1 MNKAQAQLVFVPIP
15 VMGHLV
21 STVEV
26 AKLLLTRDH
35 RLSITVLVL
44 ELPLTN
50 SKVQNYVES
59 VQDSSSTLSNRL
71 RFIDLSKDG
80 SELFD
85 LSSFFERQKPNV
97 KDAVLKITQSESS
110 VDSPRLAGFVLDMFC
125 TPMIDVANEFG
136 VPSYFF
142 CTSGAAFLGFV
153 LYEQKI
159 HDEAE
164 FDAIQFKDSDT
175 ELLVPCLI
183 NPFPARST
191 PSAMLNKERLPY
203 LRNAARRFREAKGI
217 IVNTF
222 LELESHAIESFET
235 PPLYPVGPILNVEL
249 DGRNSHQEI
258 MQWLDDQ
265 PVASVVFLCFGSMGS
280 FGEDQL
286 KEIAC
291 ALEHSGHRF
300 LWSVRRPPPPGKQAF
315 PTDYEDPQEVL
326 PEGFLE
332 RTAAVGKVIG
342 WAPQVAILAHP
353 AIGGFVSHCGWNSVL
368 ESIWFGVP
376 IATWPIYAEQQ
387 FNAFEMVIELGLAV
401 EIKMDYSKESGMIV
415 NCDEIERGIRCLMEN
430 DSEKRKKVKEMSEK
444 SRMALIEGGSSYH
457 WLGRL
462 IEDVMDT
469 LA

>member
-1 MNKAQAQLVFVPIP
+1 
-15 VMGHLV
+15 
-21 STVEV
+21 
-26 AKLLLTRDH
+26 
-35 RLSITVLVL
+35 
-44 ELPLTN
+44 
-50 SKVQNYVES
+50 
-59 VQDSSSTLSNRL
+59 
-71 RFIDLSKDG
+71 
-80 SELFD
+80 
-85 LSSFFERQKPNV
+85 
-97 KDAVLKITQSESS
+97 
-110 VDSPRLAGFVLDMFC
+110 
-125 TPMIDVANEFG
+125 
-136 VPSYFF
+136 
-142 CTSGAAFLGFV
+142 
-153 LYEQKI
+153 
-159 HDEAE
+159 
-164 FDAIQFKDSDT
+164 
-175 ELLVPCLI
+175 
-183 NPFPARST
+183 
-191 PSAMLNKERLPY
+191 
-203 LRNAARRFREAKGI
+203 
-217 IVNTF
+217 
-222 LELESHAIESFET
+222 
-235 PPLYPVGPILNVEL
+235 
-249 DGRNSHQEI
+249 

-457 WLGRL
+457 WVDWKETPEGHVIMLDVPGLKKEELKIEVEENGLLRVSGDRKREEEKKGDHWHRVERSYGKFWRQFRL
-462 IEDVMDT
+462 PDNVDLDIVKAKLENGV
-469 LA
+469 LNFVFLQVVS